1 MGIDPLSDSVGPE
14 FSCPG
19 AIKSPTVDFVL
30 LFEIRKAWTVVLNS
44 DECSYRCWTV
54 LLSNRVTVVLT
65 LIFICLIRR
74 SIGHTDHAD
83 FRVESPLARGSPDA
97 ATSTW

>member
-14 FSCPG
+14 FSHGRSCLTAVNVATDVGRSCYP
-19 AIKSPTVDFVL
+19 F
-30 LFEIRKAWTVVLNS
+30 
-44 DECSYRCWTV
+44 YRG
-54 LLSNRVTVVLT
+54 LS
-65 LIFICLIRR
+65 FICLVRR

>member
-14 FSCPG
+14 FSHGRSC
-19 AIKSPTVDFVL
+19 
-30 LFEIRKAWTVVLNS
+30 
-44 DECSYRCWTV
+44 
-54 LLSNRVTVVLT
+54 LT
-65 LIFICLIRR
+65 AMNVATDVGWSCYPFICLIRR

-83 FRVESPLARGSPDA
+83 FRVESPLALGSPDA